1 MRVLLD
7 ECLPHGLKKY
17 LAPHD
22 VVTVAEAGWAG
33 NKNGE
38 LLRRASGNVE
48 VFVTVD
54 KNLVHQQNV
63 KGLSFGVVVLI
74 ARTNRLGDLLPI
86 VPEILNAIENA
97 KPGQTLRVGG

>member
-7 ECLPHGLKKY
+7 ECLPHGLKKH

-22 VVTVAEAGWAG
+22 VITVAEAGWAG
-33 NKNGE
+33 SKNGE
-38 LLRRASGNVE
+38 LLRHAAGNVD

-74 ARTNRLGDLLPI
+74 TRTNRLGDLLPLI
-86 VPEILNAIENA
+86 SEILNAIENA
-97 KPGQTLRVGG
+97 APGQTLRVGG